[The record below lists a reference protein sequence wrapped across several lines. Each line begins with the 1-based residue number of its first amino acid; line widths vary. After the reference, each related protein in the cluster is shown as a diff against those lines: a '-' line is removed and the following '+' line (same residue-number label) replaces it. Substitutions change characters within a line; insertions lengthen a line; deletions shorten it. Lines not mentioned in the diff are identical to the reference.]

1 MEMMELNEA
10 WMDADDE
17 AAKQEVLT
25 KVKNIE
31 NEISDH
37 LSPITNEW

>member
-17 AAKQEVLT
+17 RAKQDVLS

-31 NEISDH
+31 NEIF
-37 LSPITNEW
+37 SPIKTY